1 MNPASPEVT
10 LLLEQARAGDGD
22 ASKRLVEVL
31 YRELRAL
38 AGAQSGDAGA
48 NRTLHPTA
56 LVHEVYVRLAG
67 DGDSAQVWNDRGHFM
82 AVASL
87 AMRQVLSDHVR
98 ARRAQKRGG
107 AWDKV
112 SLDEAAL
119 PAAADEI
126 DVIALHDALEQL
138 AQVDARKHRVVEL
151 RYFGGLTIDET
162 AGVLSISTTTVE
174 SEWRLARAWLAV
186 RLGS

>member
-1 MNPASPEVT
+1 MDPAPHEVT

-22 ASKRLVEVL
+22 ASKRIVEVL

-38 AGAQSGDAGA
+38 AGAQVGNANV

-67 DGDSAQVWNDRGHFM
+67 DAKSAWNDRGHFM

-87 AMRQVLSDHVR
+87 AMRQVLADHVR

-112 SLDEAAL
+112 SLDEAVL
-119 PAAADEI
+119 PAQSEEVDM
-126 DVIALHDALEQL
+126 IALHDALEQL
-138 AQVDARKHRVVEL
+138 ALVDARKHRVVEL
-151 RYFGGLTIDET
+151 RYFGGLTIEET
-162 AGVLSISTTTVE
+162 ADVMAIGTTTVE

-186 RLGS
+186 RLKG